1 MGMGKRMNEKLQ
13 KIIDEAG
20 LIEDNGQVRYALS
33 DEFNSRLVDM
43 LLTECVK
50 ELQMANIAH
59 CCGTTYDMGI
69 ALAAQEK
76 MLKHLTTTFDMP
88 EYSSIVPKYKVED
101 RPGIKLTPRRWY

>member
-1 MGMGKRMNEKLQ
+1 MNEKIQ
-13 KIIDEAG
+13 KIIDEAS

-59 CCGTTYDMGI
+59 CCGTTYDMGL
-69 ALAAQEK
+69 AQAAQEK
-76 MLKHLTTTFDMP
+76 MLKHLTTVFGMP
-88 EYSSIVPKYKVED
+88 EYSTIIPKYKVKD
-101 RPGIKLTPRRWY
+101 RPDIKLTPKRWY